1 MTILSLTIFNLIF
14 YSIVG
19 WIIEEVYSFI
29 ITGRF
34 KKEGFLKGPY
44 KPMYGIAFT
53 LLILFNEYFNLNIIT
68 TIMIYILVPTI
79 VEFIS
84 GYLLLKFFNEMYW
97 DYSKLRYNYKGL
109 ITLKF
114 SLYWGVLSYIGITYI
129 NPVVRNFYLSLE
141 VFIRPIIVILSIIVL
156 VDIILTITS
165 KLNLKKS
172 RLLNS

>member
-79 VEFIS
+79 VEFI
-84 GYLLLKFFNEMYW
+84 
-97 DYSKLRYNYKGL
+97 
-109 ITLKF
+109 
-114 SLYWGVLSYIGITYI
+114 
-129 NPVVRNFYLSLE
+129 
-141 VFIRPIIVILSIIVL
+141 
-156 VDIILTITS
+156 
-165 KLNLKKS
+165 
-172 RLLNS
+172 

>member
-19 WIIEEVYSFI
+19 WIIEEVYSFV
-29 ITGRF
+29 ITGKF

-68 TIMIYILVPTI
+68 TIMLYILVPTI

-84 GYLLLKFFNEMYW
+84 GYLLLKVFNEMYW

-109 ITLKF
+109 VTLKF
-114 SLYWGVLSYIGITYI
+114 SLYWGVLSYIGITYV
-129 NPVVRNFYLSLE
+129 NPIVRNFYLSLE
-141 VFIRPIIVILSIIVL
+141 VFIRPINVILAIIIL